1 MPSLARLSV
10 VAVVFVLVIPAASLR
25 SQQTAE
31 SDSIYVVA
39 KYDEARDPAA
49 DLQSAVARART
60 ERKRILMVV
69 GGDWCIDCL
78 RMDLFMR
85 QTSAV
90 AAALRAGFLVLK
102 VNFSH
107 GNRNEA
113 FLAAYPEIEWYPHV
127 FVLESDGSLLHSQDT
142 RALHGQRTSY
152 SEERFLEFLRQW
164 TP

>member
-1 MPSLARLSV
+1 MSSLARLSLIPV
-10 VAVVFVLVIPAASLR
+10 VCLSVVPAASLR

-31 SDSIYVVA
+31 SDSVYVVA

-49 DLQSAVARART
+49 DVQSAVERARAA
-60 ERKRILMVV
+60 RKRILMVV

-78 RMDLFMR
+78 RMDMFMR
-85 QTSAV
+85 QTPMV

-102 VNFSH
+102 VNFSQ

-142 RALHGQRTSY
+142 RALHGQARTY
-152 SEERFLEFLRQW
+152 SEERFLEFLREW